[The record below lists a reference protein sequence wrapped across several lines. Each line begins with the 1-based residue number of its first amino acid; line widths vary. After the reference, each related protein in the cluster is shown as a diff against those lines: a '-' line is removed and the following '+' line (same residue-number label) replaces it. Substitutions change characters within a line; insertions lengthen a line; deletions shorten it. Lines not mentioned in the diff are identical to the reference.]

1 MNEKLVVLLAD
12 LRPRR
17 LPRLRT
23 LSRTAF
29 RLSRLVAVLFI
40 GLNAFAA
47 VHAQSVIPV
56 SISPSSGSG
65 SMQAFNATY
74 TDPNSA
80 MDIRSVSLFIMNG
93 IAPDSESGWSANE
106 CILNATISS
115 GVIRLVQDP
124 GGAFLSNTA
133 IAGTDQTVSNSQ
145 CTVLASLSTVTIS
158 GNSVTVKLFVTFTTA
173 FRGAKQL
180 YLSAE
185 NQNDDDNVSV
195 LTQVGTYNITASV
208 SPLVVFPSSGSGS
221 EQTFTAIYSDTT
233 NPIEFAVLNLKSSG
247 NNTNAA
253 NACKMRYDLDTTD
266 ISLVNDAGTA
276 YGSPITSG
284 SPTPLSNRQ
293 CTVYGVGT
301 SATTFGNY
309 VVIYFDVSFAAG
321 FDGEKEMTM
330 GGQDKAGAYSFSNR
344 AVGTYT
350 VTAPPPTTA
359 PAFTLANTAVSVVPV
374 GASASST
381 ITVTPRGGFIGSVA
395 LTCTV
400 IGPAMAVFPPTCAIA
415 APTTISVTA
424 ETTATLVVNTTPAS
438 TAAVNNPLQQ
448 FFVAAASVTMAAL
461 LLPVLPLRC
470 RWQTLLSLLVLAL
483 IVGAAGC
490 GAINSQVI
498 APTNPGATNRGT
510 TTGDYI
516 VAVTGA
522 NGAIT
527 ATTAVGVT
535 VK

>member
-1 MNEKLVVLLAD
+1 MKSFYVLMSVFW
-12 LRPRR
+12 
-17 LPRLRT
+17 
-23 LSRTAF
+23 SRTAF
-29 RLSRLVAVLFI
+29 RLSRMVAVLFI
-40 GLNAFAA
+40 GLSVSGT
-47 VHAQSVIPV
+47 VHAQSVNPV
-56 SISPSSGSG
+56 SISPSSASG
-65 SMQAFNATY
+65 SMQAFIATY

-80 MDIRSVSLFIMNG
+80 MDIQSLSLFIMNG
-93 IAPDSESGWSANE
+93 VAPDSESGWSTNE
-106 CILNATISS
+106 CILNTTISS
-115 GVIRLVQDP
+115 GVIRLVQDA

-145 CTVLASLSTVTIS
+145 CTVLATLSTVIIS
-158 GNSVTVKLFVTFTTA
+158 GNSVTVKFFVTFTAA

-185 NQNDDDNVSV
+185 NQEDDDNVSV
-195 LTQVGTYNITASV
+195 LTQVGSYNVTASV
-208 SPLVVFPSSGSGS
+208 SPLFVFPSSGSGS
-221 EQTFTAIYSDTT
+221 EQTFTAVYSDTT
-233 NPIEFAVLNLKSSG
+233 NQIESAILNLKSSG

-253 NACKMRYDLDTTD
+253 NACKLRYDLGTTD

-284 SPTPLSNRQ
+284 SATPLSNRQ

-309 VVIYFDVSFAAG
+309 VVVYFNVSFAAG

-330 GGQDKAGAYSFSNR
+330 GGVDETGTYSFSNR
-344 AVGTYT
+344 SVGTYT
-350 VTAPPPTTA
+350 VTAPQPTTA
-359 PAFTLANTAVSVVPV
+359 PNFTLANTAVSVAPAGVP
-374 GASASST
+374 ASST

-400 IGPAMAVFPPTCAIA
+400 IGPAMAVYPPTCAIA

-438 TAAVNNPLQQ
+438 TTAFNNPLQQ

-461 LLPVLPLRC
+461 LLPVLSVRW
-470 RWQTLLSLLVLAL
+470 RWQTLISLLVLA
-483 IVGAAGC
+483 IIAGAAGC
-490 GAINSQVI
+490 GAINSRVI
-498 APTNPGATNRGT
+498 APISPGATNPGT
-510 TTGDYI
+510 TAGDYI
-516 VAVTGA
+516 VAVTGT
-522 NGAIT
+522 NGATT
-527 ATTAVGVT
+527 ATTAVSVT